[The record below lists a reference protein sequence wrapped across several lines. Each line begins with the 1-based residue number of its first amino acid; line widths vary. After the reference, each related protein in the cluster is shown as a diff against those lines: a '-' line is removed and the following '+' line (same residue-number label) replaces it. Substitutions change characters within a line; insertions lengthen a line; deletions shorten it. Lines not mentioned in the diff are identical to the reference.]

1 MAADDTF
8 AKPQAR
14 VSESR
19 VELFSKGLSA
29 TGHRTK
35 TYPPLRRATMW
46 APGAA
51 FGPMLQ

>member
-14 VSESR
+14 GSESR
-19 VELFSKGLSA
+19 VELFSKELSA
-29 TGHRTK
+29 TGHRTE
-35 TYPPLRRATMW
+35 TYAPLRSATTW
-46 APGAA
+46 APRAA